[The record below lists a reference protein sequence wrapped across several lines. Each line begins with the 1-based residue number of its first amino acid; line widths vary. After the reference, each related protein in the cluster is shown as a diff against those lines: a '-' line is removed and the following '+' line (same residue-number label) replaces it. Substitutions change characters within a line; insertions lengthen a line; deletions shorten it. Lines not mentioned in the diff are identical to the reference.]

1 MTKINEDQLAVKWR
15 RIKGVLDEKSRRHW
29 AASESMALGSGGTRA
44 LHRVTGLAINTIRAG
59 IEELKA
65 LELEPETPAKKGDP
79 KRMRKPGGGRKKASV
94 KQPKLLPAIK
104 EIVENSTRGDPMS
117 ELKWTTQSLRTIQS
131 ALEEQDLLATPPVIA
146 EALREMGYSLQAQQ
160 KTREGGDNPDRDE
173 QFKYINSQTADF
185 MARGQPVISV
195 DTKKKELVGNYKN
208 AGQQWLPKGT
218 PIEVNMHDFPNP
230 DMGKGC
236 PYGIYDMARNEG
248 WVNVGINHDTGEFA
262 VESIRRWWNG
272 MGKQHYPNATE
283 LLITADGGGSN
294 GSRVRLWKLA
304 LQALADELGIKI
316 IVCHFPPGTS
326 KWNKNE
332 HRMFCHITRNWRG
345 KVLESYAVI
354 VNCIANTTTKEGL
367 RIQAVLDENK
377 YEAGKKITKKELA
390 AKVKLEPHSFRAQW
404 NYAIVPNK

>member
-1 MTKINEDQLAVKWR
+1 MTKINEDQLAIKWR
-15 RIKGVLDEKSRRHW
+15 RMKGVLDEKSRRHW

-65 LELEPETPAKKGDP
+65 LELEPETLAKKGDP

-131 ALEEQDLLATPPVIA
+131 ELEKQEILVTPPVIA

-316 IVCHFPPGTS
+316 KVCHFPPGTS
-326 KWNKNE
+326 KWNKIE

-367 RIQAVLDENK
+367 LIQAVLDENK

-404 NYAIVPNK
+404 NYAILPNK